1 MDILRLI
8 AVAVLGMALGASCGL
23 NFIHY
28 MHMFQLNSYH
38 ADEQFKWIGK
48 NIKDVIM
55 RHVFTIGAILT
66 FIICGETNASTC
78 FIAAA
83 FLFLDIVF
91 SAPKKAKKKLVFTPR
106 VMRMTVTSV
115 ILYVLLILLVFLMLG
130 MGYASLAITM
140 CVQILT
146 LVMAMIANLIN
157 KPVELMINRHYIND
171 AKRIINGLPDLTV
184 VGLTGSYGKTSTK
197 FYLEKLLGAKYNVL
211 MTPESYN
218 TTMGVVKVVRGQL
231 NATHEIFLCEMGAK
245 NVGEIKEICDIVKPK
260 HGIITSIGPQHLETF
275 KSIDN
280 IIKTKFELADS
291 LPDKDGIIFL
301 NYDNEYIAKHECNK
315 NKVTYSLGGGTDY
328 YADNISVSENGTQFT
343 VHNGNEEKQ
352 FATKLIGSH
361 NVQNIVGAI
370 AVANTLGVPFADLVM
385 PVKRLECVPH
395 RLQIIKGTSKTIID
409 DAFNSN
415 PTGAK
420 AALDTL
426 AVFDGFKILVSPGMV
441 ELGEKEYELNKR
453 FGEQAAEI
461 CDFVIAVGE
470 RQAVPIVDGLKAKG
484 YPEEKTYVAKNLNE
498 ALAKVE
504 NIKTGGEKK
513 IVLLENDLPDNY

>member
-83 FLFLDIVF
+83 FLLLDIVF

-115 ILYVLLILLVFLMLG
+115 ILYVLLILLVFLTLG

-157 KPVELMINRHYIND
+157 KPIELMINRHYIND

-197 FYLEKLLGAKYNVL
+197 FYLEKLLG
-211 MTPESYN
+211 
-218 TTMGVVKVVRGQL
+218 
-231 NATHEIFLCEMGAK
+231 
-245 NVGEIKEICDIVKPK
+245 DIVKPK

-291 LPDKDGIIFL
+291 LPDNDGIIFL

-315 NKVTYSLGGGTDY
+315 NKVTYSLGSGTDY
-328 YADNISVSENGTQFT
+328 YADNIFVSENGTQFT

-395 RLQIIKGTSKTIID
+395 RLQIIKGTNKTIID

-426 AVFDGFKILVSPGMV
+426 AVFEGFKILVSPGMV

-453 FGEQAAEI
+453 FGEQAAE
-461 CDFVIAVGE
+461 
-470 RQAVPIVDGLKAKG
+470 AKG

>member
-115 ILYVLLILLVFLMLG
+115 ILYVLLILLVFLTLG

-157 KPVELMINRHYIND
+157 KPIELMINRHYIND

-291 LPDKDGIIFL
+291 LPDNDGIIFL

-315 NKVTYSLGGGTDY
+315 NKVTIRLAAARIIMRTIFSSARTAHSSRFTTVMKKSSLRQSSS
-328 YADNISVSENGTQFT
+328 A
-343 VHNGNEEKQ
+343 
-352 FATKLIGSH
+352 AT
-361 NVQNIVGAI
+361 
-370 AVANTLGVPFADLVM
+370 
-385 PVKRLECVPH
+385 
-395 RLQIIKGTSKTIID
+395 
-409 DAFNSN
+409 
-415 PTGAK
+415 
-420 AALDTL
+420 
-426 AVFDGFKILVSPGMV
+426 
-441 ELGEKEYELNKR
+441 
-453 FGEQAAEI
+453 
-461 CDFVIAVGE
+461 
-470 RQAVPIVDGLKAKG
+470 
-484 YPEEKTYVAKNLNE
+484 TYR
-498 ALAKVE
+498 
-504 NIKTGGEKK
+504 I
-513 IVLLENDLPDNY
+513 